1 LITGLSINPTNDRG
15 YSLLNGILRYKGR
28 IWVGVNPTAQNHIL
42 QALHNSGIGGHSGQL
57 ATYKRIK
64 QLFAWP
70 NLKRDVNLYVQS
82 CETCQQA
89 KAENVRLP
97 GLLQPLPVPDQAW
110 DVITLDFI
118 EGLPKSAGSTVILVV
133 VDKLTR
139 YAHFIPLAHPFTA
152 LQVAQAYMNNVFR
165 LHGLPKAIISDRDKI
180 FTSTLWQELFRLSD
194 TSLRMSSAYHP
205 QTDGTTERIN
215 QWLEGYL
222 RCSVHSCPQKWALW
236 LPLAEYWYNTAYH
249 TALGKSPFEVLY
261 GHSPRHLGI
270 SATDCAS
277 PDLEVWLKERA
288 TMTEL
293 LKQQLLRSQQRM
305 KAQADKHR
313 SERHFQVGD
322 RVYLKLQPYIQSTV
336 ATRNNQAFVQV
347 LWPLQDSSEN
357 WTGCVQIGVAI
368 FESHSPSHTCLTTQ
382 ATCPVNYPGQFR
394 VECS

>member
-1 LITGLSINPTNDRG
+1 MSNNC
-15 YSLLNGILRYKGR
+15 N
-28 IWVGVNPTAQNHIL
+28 
-42 QALHNSGIGGHSGQL
+42 
-57 ATYKRIK
+57 
-64 QLFAWP
+64 
-70 NLKRDVNLYVQS
+70 
-82 CETCQQA
+82 
-89 KAENVRLP
+89 
-97 GLLQPLPVPDQAW
+97 
-110 DVITLDFI
+110 
-118 EGLPKSAGSTVILVV
+118 VILVV
-133 VDKLTR
+133 IDKFSK
-139 YAHFIPLAHPFTA
+139 YSHFIPLRHPFA
-152 LQVAQAYMNNVFR
+152 SFKVSQEFMNQVYR
-165 LHGLPKAIISDRDKI
+165 LHGMPGMIVSDRDRI
-180 FTSTLWQELFRLSD
+180 FTSRLWQELFRLAD
-194 TSLRMSSAYHP
+194 TTLHMSSAYHP

-261 GHSPRHLGI
+261 EHSPRHLGI
-270 SATDCAS
+270 TATDCAS
-277 PDLEVWLKERA
+277 PDLEVWLKEKA

-313 SERHFQVGD
+313 SECHFQVGD

-382 ATCPVNYPGQFR
+382 ATCPVDNTGQF
-394 VECS
+394 